1 MIFVTGA
8 SGLVG
13 SHLIQSL
20 LSKGKKVRALYRQ
33 AVPVFAGSEQCEWIQ
48 GDILDPIGLTDA
60 LAGVDYVYH
69 CAAIVSF
76 APGAAAKMLQSNV
89 EGTANVVNACLVQQ
103 IKKLIFVSSVAA
115 LGRIRETESIDE
127 SMHWTPATSNSVYG
141 QSKYLAELEVWR
153 AMEEGL
159 PMAIVNPV
167 IILGAGDWNNGS
179 SGIFKSAYNEFP
191 WYTGGMSG
199 FVDVLDVVDAMQIL
213 MESNVVGQRYVLS
226 AENIHYRDIFN
237 AIAKAF
243 DKKVSGKTTMNV
255 ALVATRSSR
264 TDKPIKTPIQ
274 DIAKPKTKRKTNPK
288 NTLKAPEVGLQPTKK
303 PVKPITARTT
313 IFKTPSP
320 KVLPKTT
327 ADLEIGK
334 DLKRSIKPFCISADK
349 PTAVAANVKAT
360 VCTNIPGIRSCTYPP
375 G

>member
-20 LSKGKKVRALYRQ
+20 LAKGKKVRALYRQ
-33 AVPVFAGSEQCEWIQ
+33 AVPVFAGSEQCDWVK
-48 GDILDPIGLTDA
+48 GDILDPIGLTAA
-60 LAGVDYVYH
+60 LDGVDYVYH

-76 APGAAAKMLQSNV
+76 APGAAAKMLHSNV
-89 EGTANVVNACLVQQ
+89 EGTANVVNACLAQAV
-103 IKKLIFVSSVAA
+103 KKLIFVSSVAA
-115 LGRIRETESIDE
+115 LGRIRENEAINE

-213 MESNVVGQRYVLS
+213 MESNITGQRYVLS
-226 AENIHYRDIFN
+226 AENLPYRTIFN
-237 AIAKAF
+237 TIAAAF
-243 DKKVSGKTTMNV
+243 NKRPPSKKVTPLLANIV
-255 ALVATRSSR
+255 WRLEA
-264 TDKPIKTPIQ
+264 IKGMITG
-274 DIAKPKTKRKTNPK
+274 
-288 NTLKAPEVGLQPTKK
+288 KAPLLTKE
-303 PVKPITARTT
+303 TAA
-313 IFKTPSP
+313 
-320 KVLPKTT
+320 T
-327 ADLEIGK
+327 AQ
-334 DLKRSIKPFCISADK
+334 
-349 PTAVAANVKAT
+349 AT
-360 VCTNIPGIRSCTYPP
+360 VRFDNQKFLNAFPAFQYRKIEDTINRVANELKTIHQLP
-375 G
+375 

>member
-20 LSKGKKVRALYRQ
+20 LAKGKKVRALYRQ
-33 AVPVFAGSEQCEWIQ
+33 AVPVFAGSEQCEWIK
-48 GDILDPIGLTDA
+48 GDILDPIGLTAA
-60 LAGVDYVYH
+60 LEGVEYVYH

-76 APGAAAKMLQSNV
+76 APGAAAKMLHSNV
-89 EGTANVVNACLVQQ
+89 EGTANVVNACLVQAV
-103 IKKLIFVSSVAA
+103 KKLIFVSSVAA
-115 LGRIRETESIDE
+115 LGRIRENEAINE

-199 FVDVLDVVDAMQIL
+199 FVDVLDVVDAMQLL
-213 MESNVVGQRYVLS
+213 MESNITGQRYVLS
-226 AENIHYRDIFN
+226 AENLPYRTIFN
-237 AIAKAF
+237 TIAAAF
-243 DKKVSGKTTMNV
+243 NKRPPSKKVTPLLANIV
-255 ALVATRSSR
+255 WRLEA
-264 TDKPIKTPIQ
+264 IKGMITG
-274 DIAKPKTKRKTNPK
+274 
-288 NTLKAPEVGLQPTKK
+288 KAPLLTKE
-303 PVKPITARTT
+303 TAA
-313 IFKTPSP
+313 
-320 KVLPKTT
+320 T
-327 ADLEIGK
+327 AQ
-334 DLKRSIKPFCISADK
+334 
-349 PTAVAANVKAT
+349 AT
-360 VCTNIPGIRSCTYPP
+360 VRFDNQKFLNAFPSFQYRKVEDTIKRVVNELKTIHQLP
-375 G
+375 

>member
-20 LSKGKKVRALYRQ
+20 LIKGKKVRALYRQ
-33 AVPVFAGSEQCEWIQ
+33 SVPVFAGSDQCEWIK
-48 GDILDPIGLTDA
+48 GDILDPIGLTEA
-60 LAGVDYVYH
+60 LRGVDYVYH

-115 LGRIRETESIDE
+115 LGRIRENEAIDE
-127 SMHWTPATSNSVYG
+127 TMNWTPETSNSVYG

-191 WYTGGMSG
+191 WYTKGMSG
-199 FVDVLDVVDAMQIL
+199 FVDVLDVVDAMQLL
-213 MESNVVGQRYVLS
+213 MESEVTGQRYVLS
-226 AENIHYRDIFN
+226 ADNLYYRDLFN
-237 AIAKAF
+237 SIATAF
-243 DKKVSGKTTMNV
+243 NKRLPYKKVTPFLAGIV
-255 ALVATRSSR
+255 WRLEALKGLITG
-264 TDKPIKTPIQ
+264 
-274 DIAKPKTKRKTNPK
+274 
-288 NTLKAPEVGLQPTKK
+288 KAPLLTKETAATAQAV
-303 PVKPITARTT
+303 VKFNNRKFLDAFPNFKYRNLEET
-313 IFKTPSP
+313 IQR
-320 KVLPKTT
+320 V
-327 ADLEIGK
+327 AGE
-334 DLKRSIKPFCISADK
+334 LKQLHQLD
-349 PTAVAANVKAT
+349 
-360 VCTNIPGIRSCTYPP
+360 
-375 G
+375 

>member
-20 LSKGKKVRALYRQ
+20 LAKGKKVRALYRQ
-33 AVPVFAGSEQCEWIQ
+33 AVPVFAGSDHCEWIK
-48 GDILDPIGLTDA
+48 GDILDPIGLTEA

-89 EGTANVVNACLVQQ
+89 DGTANVVNACLVQEV
-103 IKKLIFVSSVAA
+103 KKLVFVSSVAA
-115 LGRIRETESIDE
+115 LGRIRETEAIDE
-127 SMHWTPATSNSVYG
+127 SMHWTPETSNSVYG

-191 WYTGGMSG
+191 WYTNGMSG
-199 FVDVLDVVDAMQIL
+199 FVDVLDVVDAMQLI
-213 MESNVVGQRYVLS
+213 MESNITGQRYVLS
-226 AENIHYRDIFN
+226 AENIPYRSLFN
-237 AIAKAF
+237 SIARAFNKRLPYKKVTPFLAGIVWRLEALKGWITGKAPLLTKETAATAQATVRFNNQKFLKAF
-243 DKKVSGKTTMNV
+243 PAFQYRNIEDTIKRV
-255 ALVATRSSR
+255 AGE
-264 TDKPIKTPIQ
+264 
-274 DIAKPKTKRKTNPK
+274 
-288 NTLKAPEVGLQPTKK
+288 LKQLHQ
-303 PVKPITARTT
+303 
-313 IFKTPSP
+313 
-320 KVLPKTT
+320 L
-327 ADLEIGK
+327 D
-334 DLKRSIKPFCISADK
+334 
-349 PTAVAANVKAT
+349 
-360 VCTNIPGIRSCTYPP
+360 
-375 G
+375 

>member
-20 LSKGKKVRALYRQ
+20 LFKGKKVRALYRQ
-33 AVPVFAGSEQCEWIQ
+33 SVPVFAGSDQCEWIK
-48 GDILDPIGLTDA
+48 GDILDPIGLTEA
-60 LAGVDYVYH
+60 LEGVDYVYH

-115 LGRIRETESIDE
+115 LGRIRENEAIDE
-127 SMHWTPATSNSVYG
+127 TMNWTPETSNSVYG

-191 WYTGGMSG
+191 WYTKGMSG
-199 FVDVLDVVDAMQIL
+199 FVDVLDVVDAMQLL
-213 MESNVVGQRYVLS
+213 MESEVTGQRYVLS
-226 AENIHYRDIFN
+226 ADNMHYRDLFN
-237 AIAKAF
+237 SIATAF
-243 DKKVSGKTTMNV
+243 NKRLPYKKVTPFLAGIV
-255 ALVATRSSR
+255 WRLEALKGLITG
-264 TDKPIKTPIQ
+264 
-274 DIAKPKTKRKTNPK
+274 
-288 NTLKAPEVGLQPTKK
+288 KAPLLTKETAATAQAV
-303 PVKPITARTT
+303 VKFNNRKFLDAFPNFKYRNLEETIQRVAR
-313 IFKTPSP
+313 
-320 KVLPKTT
+320 
-327 ADLEIGK
+327 E
-334 DLKRSIKPFCISADK
+334 LKQLHQLD
-349 PTAVAANVKAT
+349 
-360 VCTNIPGIRSCTYPP
+360 
-375 G
+375 

>member
-20 LSKGKKVRALYRQ
+20 LAKDKKVRALYRQ
-33 AVPVFAGSEQCEWIQ
+33 AVPVFAGSEQCEWIK
-48 GDILDPIGLTDA
+48 GDILDPIGLTAA
-60 LAGVDYVYH
+60 LEGVEYVYH

-76 APGAAAKMLQSNV
+76 APSAAATMLHSNV
-89 EGTANVVNACLVQQ
+89 EGTANVVNACLVQKV
-103 IKKLIFVSSVAA
+103 KKLIFVSSVAA
-115 LGRIRETESIDE
+115 LGRIRENEAIDE

-213 MESNVVGQRYVLS
+213 MESNITGQRYVLS
-226 AENIHYRDIFN
+226 AENVPYRTIFN
-237 AIAKAF
+237 TIAAAFNKRPPSKRVTPLLANIVWRLEAIK
-243 DKKVSGKTTMNV
+243 GMITG
-255 ALVATRSSR
+255 
-264 TDKPIKTPIQ
+264 
-274 DIAKPKTKRKTNPK
+274 
-288 NTLKAPEVGLQPTKK
+288 KAPLLTKE
-303 PVKPITARTT
+303 TAA
-313 IFKTPSP
+313 
-320 KVLPKTT
+320 T
-327 ADLEIGK
+327 AQ
-334 DLKRSIKPFCISADK
+334 
-349 PTAVAANVKAT
+349 AT
-360 VCTNIPGIRSCTYPP
+360 VRFDNQKFLNAFPSFQYRKVEDTIKRVAKELKSIHQLP
-375 G
+375 

>member
-20 LSKGKKVRALYRQ
+20 LFKGKKVRALYRQ
-33 AVPVFAGSEQCEWIQ
+33 SVPVFAGSDQCEWIK
-48 GDILDPIGLTDA
+48 GDILDPIGLTEA
-60 LAGVDYVYH
+60 LEGVDYVYH

-115 LGRIRETESIDE
+115 LGRIRENEAIDE
-127 SMHWTPATSNSVYG
+127 TMNWTPETSNSVYG

-191 WYTGGMSG
+191 WYTKGMSG
-199 FVDVLDVVDAMQIL
+199 FVDVLDVVDAMQLL
-213 MESNVVGQRYVLS
+213 MESEVTGQRYVLS
-226 AENIHYRDIFN
+226 ADNLHYRDLFN
-237 AIAKAF
+237 SIATAF
-243 DKKVSGKTTMNV
+243 NKRLPYKKVTPFLAGIV
-255 ALVATRSSR
+255 WRLEALKGLITG
-264 TDKPIKTPIQ
+264 
-274 DIAKPKTKRKTNPK
+274 
-288 NTLKAPEVGLQPTKK
+288 KAPLLTKETAATAQAV
-303 PVKPITARTT
+303 VKFNNRKFLDAFPNFKYRNLEETIQRVAR
-313 IFKTPSP
+313 
-320 KVLPKTT
+320 
-327 ADLEIGK
+327 E
-334 DLKRSIKPFCISADK
+334 LKQLHQLD
-349 PTAVAANVKAT
+349 
-360 VCTNIPGIRSCTYPP
+360 
-375 G
+375 

>member
-20 LSKGKKVRALYRQ
+20 LVKGKKVRALYRQ
-33 AVPVFAGSEQCEWIQ
+33 SVPVFAGSDQCEWIK
-48 GDILDPIGLTDA
+48 GDILDPIGLTEA
-60 LAGVDYVYH
+60 LEGVDYVYH

-115 LGRIRETESIDE
+115 LGRIRENQAIDE
-127 SMHWTPATSNSVYG
+127 TMNWTPETSNSVYG

-191 WYTGGMSG
+191 WYTKGMSG
-199 FVDVLDVVDAMQIL
+199 FVDVLDVVDAMQLL
-213 MESNVVGQRYVLS
+213 MESEVTGQRYVLS
-226 AENIHYRDIFN
+226 ADNMHYRDLFN
-237 AIAKAF
+237 SIATAF
-243 DKKVSGKTTMNV
+243 NKRLPYKKVTPFLAGIV
-255 ALVATRSSR
+255 WRLEALKGLITG
-264 TDKPIKTPIQ
+264 
-274 DIAKPKTKRKTNPK
+274 
-288 NTLKAPEVGLQPTKK
+288 KAPLLTKETAATAQAI
-303 PVKPITARTT
+303 VKFNNRKFLDAFPNFKYRNLEET
-313 IFKTPSP
+313 IQR
-320 KVLPKTT
+320 V
-327 ADLEIGK
+327 AGE
-334 DLKRSIKPFCISADK
+334 LKQLHQLD
-349 PTAVAANVKAT
+349 
-360 VCTNIPGIRSCTYPP
+360 
-375 G
+375 

>member
-20 LSKGKKVRALYRQ
+20 LVKGKKVRALYRQ
-33 AVPVFAGSEQCEWIQ
+33 DVPVFAGSEQCEWIQ

-60 LAGVDYVYH
+60 FVGVDYVYH

-76 APGAAAKMLQSNV
+76 APGAAPKMLQSNV
-89 EGTANVVNACLVQQ
+89 EGTANVVNACLVQK

-115 LGRIRETESIDE
+115 LGRIRESEAIDE

-179 SGIFKSAYNEFP
+179 SGIFKSVYNEFP

-213 MESNVVGQRYVLS
+213 MGSNVVGQRYVLS
-226 AENIHYRDIFN
+226 AENVPYRNVFN

-243 DKKVSGKTTMNV
+243 DKKLPHKKVTPFLAGIVWRIEAIKGMITGKAPLLTKET
-255 ALVATRSSR
+255 AATAQAIVRFNNQKFLQAFP
-264 TDKPIKTPIQ
+264 DFKY
-274 DIAKPKTKRKTNPK
+274 RKVEDTIIRVVK
-288 NTLKAPEVGLQPTKK
+288 ELKAIHHL
-303 PVKPITARTT
+303 A
-313 IFKTPSP
+313 
-320 KVLPKTT
+320 
-327 ADLEIGK
+327 
-334 DLKRSIKPFCISADK
+334 
-349 PTAVAANVKAT
+349 
-360 VCTNIPGIRSCTYPP
+360 
-375 G
+375 

>member
-20 LSKGKKVRALYRQ
+20 LAKGKKVRALYRQ
-33 AVPVFAGSEQCEWIQ
+33 AVPVFAGSEQCEWIK
-48 GDILDPIGLTDA
+48 GDILDPIGLTAA
-60 LAGVDYVYH
+60 LEGVEYVYH

-76 APGAAAKMLQSNV
+76 APGAAAKMLHSNV
-89 EGTANVVNACLVQQ
+89 EGTANVVNACLVQAV
-103 IKKLIFVSSVAA
+103 KKLIFVSSVAA
-115 LGRIRETESIDE
+115 LGRIRENEAINE

-199 FVDVLDVVDAMQIL
+199 FVDVLDVVDAMQLL
-213 MESNVVGQRYVLS
+213 MESNITGQRYVLS
-226 AENIHYRDIFN
+226 AENLPYRTIFN
-237 AIAKAF
+237 TIAAAF
-243 DKKVSGKTTMNV
+243 NKRPPSKKVTPLLANIV
-255 ALVATRSSR
+255 WRLEA
-264 TDKPIKTPIQ
+264 IKGFFTG
-274 DIAKPKTKRKTNPK
+274 
-288 NTLKAPEVGLQPTKK
+288 KAPLLTKE
-303 PVKPITARTT
+303 TAA
-313 IFKTPSP
+313 
-320 KVLPKTT
+320 T
-327 ADLEIGK
+327 AQ
-334 DLKRSIKPFCISADK
+334 
-349 PTAVAANVKAT
+349 AT
-360 VCTNIPGIRSCTYPP
+360 VRFDNQKFLNAFPSFQYRKVEDTIKRVANELKTIHQLP
-375 G
+375 

>member
-33 AVPVFAGSEQCEWIQ
+33 AVPVFPGSEQCDWVK
-48 GDILDPIGLTDA
+48 GDILDPIGLNEA
-60 LAGVDYVYH
+60 LEGVEFVYH

-76 APGAAAKMLQSNV
+76 APGAAAKMLHSNV
-89 EGTANVVNACLVQQ
+89 EGTANVVNACLTQKV
-103 IKKLIFVSSVAA
+103 KKLIFVSSVAA
-115 LGRIRETESIDE
+115 LGRIRETEAIDE
-127 SMHWTPATSNSVYG
+127 SMHWTPETSNSVYG

-213 MESNVVGQRYVLS
+213 MDSNITGQRYVLS
-226 AENIHYRDIFN
+226 ADNLSYRSLFN
-237 AIAKAF
+237 SIATAFNKRLPYKRVTPLLAGIVWRLEAIKGFFTGKAPLLTKETAATAQATVRFNNQKFLNAFPNFQYRKLEDTIIRAAKE
-243 DKKVSGKTTMNV
+243 
-255 ALVATRSSR
+255 
-264 TDKPIKTPIQ
+264 
-274 DIAKPKTKRKTNPK
+274 
-288 NTLKAPEVGLQPTKK
+288 LKA
-303 PVKPITARTT
+303 IHH
-313 IFKTPSP
+313 
-320 KVLPKTT
+320 LP
-327 ADLEIGK
+327 
-334 DLKRSIKPFCISADK
+334 
-349 PTAVAANVKAT
+349 
-360 VCTNIPGIRSCTYPP
+360 
-375 G
+375 

>member
-8 SGLVG
+8 TGLVG
-13 SHLIQSL
+13 THLIQSL
-20 LSKGKKVRALYRQ
+20 LAKGKKVRALYRQ
-33 AVPVFAGSEQCEWIQ
+33 AIPVFAGADQCDWVK

-89 EGTANVVNACLVQQ
+89 DGTANVVNACLVQK

-115 LGRIRETESIDE
+115 LGRIRETEAIDE
-127 SMHWTPATSNSVYG
+127 TMNWSPETSNSVYG

-191 WYTGGMSG
+191 WYTKGMSG
-199 FVDVLDVVDAMQIL
+199 FVDVLDVVEAMQLL
-213 MESNVVGQRYVLS
+213 MESNITGQRFVLS
-226 AENIHYRDIFN
+226 AENLPYQTIFN
-237 AIAKAF
+237 QIANAFNKRPPYKKVTPFLAGIVWRLEAVKGFITGKAPLLTKETAATAQAIVRFNNEKFLKAF
-243 DKKVSGKTTMNV
+243 PGFQYRPIENTIVRV
-255 ALVATRSSR
+255 A
-264 TDKPIKTPIQ
+264 
-274 DIAKPKTKRKTNPK
+274 NE
-288 NTLKAPEVGLQPTKK
+288 LKQIHK
-303 PVKPITARTT
+303 
-313 IFKTPSP
+313 
-320 KVLPKTT
+320 LP
-327 ADLEIGK
+327 
-334 DLKRSIKPFCISADK
+334 
-349 PTAVAANVKAT
+349 
-360 VCTNIPGIRSCTYPP
+360 
-375 G
+375 

>member
-48 GDILDPIGLTDA
+48 GDILDPIGLMDA
-60 LAGVDYVYH
+60 LEGVDYVYH

-76 APGAAAKMLQSNV
+76 APSAAVKMLQSNV
-89 EGTANVVNACLVQQ
+89 EGTANVVNACLEQK

-115 LGRIRETESIDE
+115 LGRIRENEAIDE

-167 IILGAGDWNNGS
+167 IILGA
-179 SGIFKSAYNEFP
+179 
-191 WYTGGMSG
+191 
-199 FVDVLDVVDAMQIL
+199 
-213 MESNVVGQRYVLS
+213 
-226 AENIHYRDIFN
+226 
-237 AIAKAF
+237 
-243 DKKVSGKTTMNV
+243 
-255 ALVATRSSR
+255 
-264 TDKPIKTPIQ
+264 
-274 DIAKPKTKRKTNPK
+274 
-288 NTLKAPEVGLQPTKK
+288 
-303 PVKPITARTT
+303 
-313 IFKTPSP
+313 
-320 KVLPKTT
+320 
-327 ADLEIGK
+327 
-334 DLKRSIKPFCISADK
+334 
-349 PTAVAANVKAT
+349 
-360 VCTNIPGIRSCTYPP
+360 
-375 G
+375 